1 VDYKFKIMT
10 LKTQSEL
17 RQGSIVYAVML
28 RPLDEFEPGHLK
40 RVKKDNPQEITK
52 KRVFYVGQTSRTA
65 LERYDQHK
73 SGYKA
78 GRKWVKN
85 YGHFLVPLDE
95 KYPNLGRGI
104 SESLAKEIY
113 RLSRRSKADPRI
125 REAKVA
131 QLLRDQGF
139 CVISH

>member
-1 VDYKFKIMT
+1 MNTDT
-10 LKTQSEL
+10 PRNL
-17 RQGSIVYAVML
+17 GSIVYAVML
-28 RPLDEFEPGHLK
+28 RPLDEFEPGHL
-40 RVKKDNPQEITK
+40 RRAIKDNPQEITK

-65 LERYDQHK
+65 EERYEQHK

-95 KYPNLGRGI
+95 KYPDLGRGI

-125 REAKVA
+125 REAKVT

>member
-78 GRKWVKN
+78 GRKWVQKYN
-85 YGHFLVPLDE
+85 QRLVPLDE
-95 KYPNLGRGI
+95 KYPDLGSRI
-104 SESLAKEIY
+104 SDSLKSEIY
-113 RLSRRSKADPRI
+113 RLSRRSKADPKI
-125 REAKVA
+125 REAKVT

>member
-1 VDYKFKIMT
+1 MST
-10 LKTQSEL
+10 ESSRNL
-17 RQGSIVYAVML
+17 GSIVYAVML
-28 RPLDEFEPGHLK
+28 DPLDKFTSAHK
-40 RVKKDNPQEITK
+40 SRVLKDNSHKITK
-52 KRVFYVGQTSRTA
+52 LRVFYVGQTSRTA
-65 LERYDQHK
+65 QERYEQHQ

-78 GRKWVKN
+78 GRKWIIN
-85 YGHFLVPLDE
+85 YGKHLVPLDE
-95 KYPNLGRGI
+95 PNPNLGRGI

-125 REAKVA
+125 RESKVA

>member
-1 VDYKFKIMT
+1 
-10 LKTQSEL
+10 
-17 RQGSIVYAVML
+17 ML
-28 RPLDEFEPGHLK
+28 RPLVEFEPGHLK
-40 RVKKDNPQEITK
+40 RAMKDNPQKITK

-65 LERYDQHK
+65 LERYEQHK

-113 RLSRRSKADPRI
+113 RLSRRSKADPTI

>member
-1 VDYKFKIMT
+1 MNTDT
-10 LKTQSEL
+10 PRNS
-17 RQGSIVYAVML
+17 GSIVYAVML

-52 KRVFYVGQTSRTA
+52 LRVFYVGQTSRTA
-65 LERYDQHK
+65 HERYEQHLA
-73 SGYKA
+73 GYKA
-78 GRKWVKN
+78 GRKWVQKYN
-85 YGHFLVPLDE
+85 QRLVPLDE
-95 KYPNLGRGI
+95 KYPDLGSRI
-104 SESLAKEIY
+104 SDSLKREIY

-125 REAKVA
+125 REAKVT

>member
-1 VDYKFKIMT
+1 MSDSLITAKKIRHNGT
-10 LKTQSEL
+10 
-17 RQGSIVYAVML
+17 IVYAVML
-28 RPLDEFEPGHLK
+28 RPLVEFEPGHLK

-52 KRVFYVGQTSRTA
+52 LRVFYVGQTSRTA
-65 LERYDQHK
+65 EQRYEQHK

-78 GRKWVKN
+78 GRKWVIN
-85 YGHFLVPLDE
+85 YGKHLVPLDVPN
-95 KYPNLGRGI
+95 PNLGRGI

>member
-1 VDYKFKIMT
+1 MNESI
-10 LKTQSEL
+10 SSNS
-17 RQGSIVYAVML
+17 GSIVYAVML
-28 RPLDEFEPGHLK
+28 RPLSEFEPGHK
-40 RVKKDNPQEITK
+40 RRVMKDNPQEITK

-65 LERYDQHK
+65 LERYEQHLV
-73 SGYKA
+73 GYKA

-85 YGHFLVPLDE
+85 YGHFLVPLDV
-95 KYPNLGRGI
+95 KYPDLGRGI

-113 RLSRRSKADPRI
+113 RLSRRSRSDAKI

-131 QLLRDQGF
+131 QLLRGQGF

>member
-1 VDYKFKIMT
+1 MNTDT
-10 LKTQSEL
+10 LGNS
-17 RQGSIVYAVML
+17 GSIVYAVML
-28 RPLDEFEPGHLK
+28 RPLDEFEPGHL
-40 RVKKDNPQEITK
+40 RRAMKDNPQEVTK

-65 LERYDQHK
+65 LERYEQHK
-73 SGYKA
+73 LGYKA

-113 RLSRRSKADPRI
+113 RLSRRSKADPTI

>member
-1 VDYKFKIMT
+1 MT
-10 LKTQSEL
+10 LNAQSEH
-17 RQGSIVYAVML
+17 RKGSIVYAVML
-28 RPLDEFEPGHLK
+28 RSLEEFEPGHKK
-40 RVKKDNPQEITK
+40 RVMRDNPHQITK

-65 LERYDQHK
+65 HVRYEQHLA
-73 SGYKA
+73 GYKA

-125 REAKVA
+125 RESKVA